1 MYGTMWSL
9 NIRLDI
15 RFFAIASCI
24 MRFIKIYVIDFFGN
38 AVRDLSNYLV
48 ARKRIEVG
56 RYCFPFMRPYVFL
69 T

>member
-24 MRFIKIYVIDFFGN
+24 MGFIKVYVIHFFGS
-38 AVRDLSNYLV
+38 AVSDLSNYLV

-56 RYCFPFMRPYVFL
+56 RYCFPFMRRCVFL